1 MKDRVIPL
9 KTGGY
14 EPLFDYLKGIAIIM
28 VVLAHG
34 TGCLKDFLLYPLW
47 IDQAVPLFIMIQVFH
62 AYKKILFRILRLV
75 KFGIVYFTLF
85 Y

>member
-47 IDQAVPLFIMIQVFH
+47 IIKLYH
-62 AYKKILFRILRLV
+62 CL
-75 KFGIVYFTLF
+75 
-85 Y
+85 

>member
-9 KTGGY
+9 KTRGY

-62 AYKKILFRILRLV
+62 AYKKILFRILHLV
-75 KFGIVYFTLF
+75 KFGIV
-85 Y
+85 